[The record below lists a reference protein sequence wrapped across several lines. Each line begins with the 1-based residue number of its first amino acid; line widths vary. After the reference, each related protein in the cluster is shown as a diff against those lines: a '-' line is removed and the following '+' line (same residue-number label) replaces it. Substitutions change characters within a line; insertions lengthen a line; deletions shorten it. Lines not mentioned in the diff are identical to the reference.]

1 MGNLA
6 GIVDTTTITRRC
18 AMSTETTA
26 PRTTDEA
33 PSEEAILRRARGEVE
48 DPIHKVSYTFRREGS
63 DLWVYTWME
72 DGANLPEHYHPSLE
86 EHWETV
92 EGAARVKL
100 DGVWRDLVAADG
112 PVLVAR
118 NVRHELRNESGGPT
132 RMRTRV
138 TPAGRLED
146 FLTESARAAREG
158 LYNARNLPTSFH
170 GATWLADF
178 ALRFRDETV
187 MASPP
192 PALQRLTLPL
202 LARFGR
208 RS

>member
-1 MGNLA
+1 MNSEA
-6 GIVDTTTITRRC
+6 TRQ
-18 AMSTETTA
+18 A
-26 PRTTDEA
+26 TTDER
-33 PSEEAILRRARGEVE
+33 SREEAILSRARGDVE
-48 DPIHKVSYTFRREGS
+48 DPIHRVSYSFRREGS
-63 DLWVYTWME
+63 ELWVYTWME
-72 DGANLPEHYHPSLE
+72 DGAHLPEHYHPSLE
-86 EHWETV
+86 EHWEKL

-100 DGVWRDLVAADG
+100 DGVWRDLVPADG
-112 PVLVAR
+112 PILITLNA
-118 NVRHELRNESGGPT
+118 RHELRNESGRLT

-138 TPAGRLED
+138 TPSGRLEE

-158 LYNARNLPTSFH
+158 LYNARNMPTSFR

-187 MASPP
+187 MTSPP

-202 LARFGR
+202 LARFAR